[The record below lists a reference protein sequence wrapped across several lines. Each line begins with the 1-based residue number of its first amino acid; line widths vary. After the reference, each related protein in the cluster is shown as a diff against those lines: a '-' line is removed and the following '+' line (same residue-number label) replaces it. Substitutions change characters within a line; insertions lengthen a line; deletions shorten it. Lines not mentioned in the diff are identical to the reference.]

1 MKWRFNQNDQG
12 KRNFRG
18 IRGKRKFGRIR
29 VKARI
34 TQELAKIG
42 DWFLKGELKKNRILL
57 GQFLEFW
64 RYFSKPL
71 VLESQLFLKK
81 AAWLELMAICW
92 ISLPPGGT
100 EWKLKLIILYNQL
113 HTLPLPVS
121 KPIHCSPR
129 YVLELHLERSSFWDA
144 VYEFSDRPAQ
154 EDRDWD
160 YKCPVS
166 FSWWDV
172 DLLTHSGGSTPNTLM
187 NRLWLCS
194 LGNQKAEIW
203 RTWLHKTKFIFALE
217 KIFKIPAFLIA
228 GQ

>member
-71 VLESQLFLKK
+71 VLESQLFLK

-92 ISLPPGGT
+92 VSLP
-100 EWKLKLIILYNQL
+100 
-113 HTLPLPVS
+113 
-121 KPIHCSPR
+121 PR